1 MHSLTDISIRAL
13 KPPVKGNTVLW
24 DKSMPG
30 FGVRCSQGG
39 TKSFFLM
46 YGTERAR
53 YQIGRVGI
61 ITLAEARDLARKF
74 LAQRTLGKREN
85 PTLKFE
91 DAVAV
96 FFESQ
101 AERIRPNTMRD
112 YKRLLDTHFKPKL
125 KGKPLTEIQTH
136 QLTAIIDKL
145 LPTKAECNYAFAVIR
160 RFFRWAV
167 SRRYLTHS
175 PLEGIGLPTKT
186 ETRERVLSLPE
197 IAEVWRKS
205 GDTHFGRIIR
215 LCIVTAQRRGEL
227 GAIRDE
233 WINKAD
239 RTITFPAA
247 ITKNRRAHTFPYPP
261 TADPLLEGTG
271 LLFPAR
277 GKDTPFNGWSKSKL
291 ALDKKLQNVA
301 PWTIHDLRRST
312 ATHIAQFTPP
322 HIVERILNH
331 TQQGTAPIYN
341 RHLYLEEMRHAM
353 NEWQN
358 RLDSILKQA

>member
-1 MHSLTDISIRAL
+1 VHNLTDISIRAL

-24 DKSMPG
+24 DKSIPG

-61 ITLAEARDLARKF
+61 VTLAEARELARKF

-101 AERIRPNTMRD
+101 AERIRPSTMRD
-112 YKRLLDTHFKPKL
+112 YKRLLDTHFKAKL
-125 KGKPLTEIQTH
+125 KGKSLTEIQTH
-136 QLTAIIDKL
+136 HLTAIIDKL

-186 ETRERVLSLPE
+186 ETRERVLSLAE

-205 GDTHFGRIIR
+205 GNTHFGRIIR
-215 LCIVTAQRRGEL
+215 LCIVTGQRRGEL
-227 GAIRDE
+227 GVIRSE

-239 RTITFPAA
+239 RIITFPAS

-261 TADPLLEGTG
+261 LADPLLEGAG

-277 GKDTPFNGWSKSKL
+277 GKDTPFNGWSKSKA
-291 ALDKKLQNVA
+291 ALDKRLDNVA
-301 PWTIHDLRRST
+301 PFTIHDLRRST
-312 ATHIAQFTPP
+312 ATHIAQFAPP

-341 RHLYLEEMRHAM
+341 RHAYIEEMRAAM

>member
-1 MHSLTDISIRAL
+1 
-13 KPPVKGNTVLW
+13 
-24 DKSMPG
+24 
-30 FGVRCSQGG
+30 
-39 TKSFFLM
+39 M

-61 ITLAEARDLARKF
+61 LTLAEARELARKF

-91 DAVAV
+91 DALAI
-96 FFESQ
+96 FLESQ
-101 AERIRPNTMRD
+101 AERIRPSTMRD

-125 KGKPLTEIQTH
+125 KGKSLADIQTH
-136 QLTAIIDKL
+136 HLTAIIDKL

-167 SRRYLTHS
+167 SRRDLTHS

-186 ETRERVLSLPE
+186 ETRERVLSLSE
-197 IAEVWRKS
+197 IAEIWRKS

-215 LCIVTAQRRGEL
+215 LCIVTGQRRGEIA
-227 GAIRDE
+227 AIKEE
-233 WINKAD
+233 WINKANY
-239 RTITFPAA
+239 TITFPAS

-261 TADPLLEGTG
+261 LAEPLLEGAG

-277 GKDTPFNGWSKSKL
+277 GKDTPFNGWSKSKA
-291 ALDKKLQNVA
+291 ALDKKLKNVA
-301 PWTIHDLRRST
+301 PFTIHDLRRST
-312 ATHIAQFTPP
+312 ATLLAAHTSP

-331 TQQGTAPIYN
+331 TQQGVGPIYN
-341 RHLYLEEMRHAM
+341 RHAYIDEMRSSLDRHAQFLQTLLAS
-353 NEWQN
+353 E
-358 RLDSILKQA
+358 

>member
-1 MHSLTDISIRAL
+1 MHNLTDLAIRAL
-13 KPPVKGNTVLW
+13 KPPVKGNVVLW
-24 DKSMPG
+24 DKTVIG
-30 FGVRCSQGG
+30 LGVRCSQGG

-46 YGTERAR
+46 YGTERSR

-91 DAVAV
+91 DAQAI
-96 FFESQ
+96 FLESQ
-101 AERIRPNTMRD
+101 AERIRPSTMRD
-112 YKRLLDTHFKPKL
+112 YKRLLETHFKPKL
-125 KGKPLTEIQTH
+125 KGKALTEIQTH
-136 QLTAIIDKL
+136 HLTAIIDKL

-175 PLEGIGLPTKT
+175 PLEGIGRPTKT

-197 IAEVWRKS
+197 IAEVWHKS
-205 GDTHFGRIIR
+205 GNAHFARIIK
-215 LCIVTAQRRGEL
+215 LCIITAQRRGEIA
-227 GAIRDE
+227 AITQE
-233 WINKAD
+233 WIDKEN
-239 RTITFPAA
+239 RTITFPAS
-247 ITKNRRAHTFPYPP
+247 ITKNRRTHTFPYPP
-261 TADPLLEGTG
+261 IADPLLEGTG

-277 GKDTPFNGWSKSKL
+277 GKETPFNGWSKSKA
-291 ALDKKLQNVA
+291 ALDMRLTNVA

-341 RHLYLEEMRHAM
+341 RHAYIEEMRFVM
-353 NEWQN
+353 NEWQA
-358 RLDSILKQA
+358 RLDQTLKQE